1 MAQPLRSLPPQIKN
15 APLVVPTRRVKFVRV
30 EVIKAS
36 LLIRTTTVHYI
47 FGLAWSNVR
56 SLWVKSGHFRHNHG
70 IMSALGHKQTSPYL
84 HSMSALLP
92 KAAGPASNEVPVMRP
107 PGLAK

>member
-47 FGLAWSNVR
+47 IGVAWR
-56 SLWVKSGHFRHNHG
+56 RRPLWVSSRHFTEFDGCPLYKAG
-70 IMSALGHKQTSPYL
+70 ID
-84 HSMSALLP
+84 
-92 KAAGPASNEVPVMRP
+92 PAH
-107 PGLAK
+107 